1 MPLMSYSIRTLLL
14 VLVAISIALGVYRH
28 RAETQR
34 NAVRCIVSQGGK
46 VVYRGVAFDRLP
58 EWPESGVLL
67 PSYPSWLTNS
77 LGPDYVATVV
87 SVYIGR
93 DERSLRHDR
102 GYKGEFGPLAN
113 PNYPDTDPAHM
124 IDVQDGVIDQI
135 SRLPSLVVL
144 DLAETN
150 VSDDN
155 LAQLS
160 HLRSL
165 AHLRLGNRVTK
176 PGVDRL
182 QESLPQAWIQ
192 Y

>member
-1 MPLMSYSIRTLLL
+1 MPLMRYSIRTLLL
-14 VLVAISIALGVYRH
+14 ALVVISMALGIYRH

-34 NAVRCIVSQGGK
+34 DAVRVITSKGGE
-46 VVYRGVAFDRLP
+46 VVYQGVIFDRLP
-58 EWPESGVLL
+58 DWPGTGIRL
-67 PSYPSWLTNS
+67 PNYPNWLTNL

-93 DERSLRHDR
+93 DDRSLRYER
-102 GYKGEFGPLAN
+102 GFIGELGPLVN
-113 PNYPDTDPAHM
+113 PNYPDPHGANM
-124 IDVQDGVIDQI
+124 IDVQDGVIEQI
-135 SRLPSLVVL
+135 GRLRNLVAL

-155 LAQLS
+155 LEQLS

-165 AHLRLGNRVTK
+165 AHLRLGNCVTK
-176 PGVDRL
+176 PGVQRL
-182 QESLPQAWIQ
+182 QRSLPQAWIQ

>member
-1 MPLMSYSIRTLLL
+1 MRYSIRTLLL
-14 VLVAISIALGVYRH
+14 ALVVISIVLGIYRH

-34 NAVRCIVSQGGK
+34 EAVRCIVSKGGE
-46 VVYRGVAFDRLP
+46 VVYQGVLFDPLPDRPTTGIRLP
-58 EWPESGVLL
+58 N
-67 PSYPSWLTNS
+67 YPDWLTNL

-93 DERSLRHDR
+93 DDRSLRFER
-102 GYKGEFGPLAN
+102 GFNGTLGPLAN
-113 PNYPDTDPAHM
+113 PNYPDPHGANM
-124 IDVQDGVIDQI
+124 IDVQDGVIAQI
-135 SRLPSLVVL
+135 GQLRSLVAL

-155 LAQLS
+155 LEQLS

-165 AHLRLGNRVTK
+165 AHLRLGNCVTK
-176 PGVDRL
+176 AGVQRL
-182 QESLPQAWIQ
+182 QHSLPEAWIQ